1 MPLSA
6 SARSTLDALCRRIV
20 PHAYEATE
28 PLDLGAEIDRRLAGL
43 EPAAE
48 RQIDLLLRFLNTR
61 VGALLLTGRG
71 RALSGMSDAELD
83 RLFDKWQRSPK
94 PSRRTV
100 WQALRRLILA
110 SYYSTPVAHASI
122 GYLGPPHRR
131 LPRYDWEGPP
141 VGTSTD
147 SEPIMRVASSV
158 DRIAVFDT
166 FAPPPDPPAALLRAI
181 RRGEALRGDQRVS
194 CDVCIVGSGAGGA
207 VAAARLAAAGLDVV
221 VLEEGPFVPP
231 AEMNEDEA
239 EMTARL
245 YADGGAR
252 ATSDLAFTLLQGR
265 NVGGGGTVNWMLM
278 LRPNDWVLDEWEHRH
293 GAELLG
299 AHTLLPAL
307 EGIEREVHARRVP
320 DDAHA
325 PFNRVIL
332 DGARRLGWEAHGGA
346 INAEGCIRAGVCGLG
361 CRYGAKRGA
370 FAVHLPMAAAHG
382 ARIYADTRVAHITTQ
397 RGAAGG
403 SLKRVI
409 ATTFDRERRARI
421 GRLTV
426 EARTVMLAAGAIGT
440 PAILQRS
447 GLGGGGVGRFL
458 RLHPTTGV
466 LADYGRPMYNAAGIP
481 QSAVCT
487 EFIRGADGFGFWIE
501 CPPLPP
507 GLAAAALQGFG
518 ARHRE
523 YMVGFERRAALI
535 VLVRDGADGTSQGE
549 VRAGRRGATVIR
561 YRLGQREKAMLRD
574 GIAAAARL
582 HLAAGA
588 ISARSVHID
597 ARPLRTEADLA
608 AEAALPIEPNLISL
622 FSAHVNGTC
631 RIGTDPGNSG
641 CTPEGERHGAP
652 GIFVCDGSILP
663 SAPGVNPHATIMAAA
678 SLVAERVAA
687 RHR

>member
-1 MPLSA
+1 MPLSVP
-6 SARSTLDALCRRIV
+6 ARAALDALCRRIV
-20 PHAYEATE
+20 PYAYEGTD
-28 PLDLGAEIDRRLAGL
+28 PLDLGAEIDRRLASL

-48 RQIDLLLRFLNTR
+48 RQIDLLLRFLNSR
-61 VGALLLTGRG
+61 VGALLLTGRA
-71 RALSGMSDAELD
+71 RALTRLSDAELD
-83 RLFDKWQRSPK
+83 HLLDEWQRSPR
-94 PSRRTV
+94 PYRRTI

-110 SYYSTPVAHASI
+110 SYYSSPAAHASI

-141 VGTSTD
+141 AGVSTD
-147 SEPIMRVASSV
+147 AEPIARVASSA
-158 DRIAVFDT
+158 DRIAVFDS
-166 FAPPPDPPAALLRAI
+166 FAPPPDPPAALLRAL
-181 RRGEALRGDQRVS
+181 RHGEALRGEQRVR

-207 VAAARLAAAGLDVV
+207 VAAARLAASGLDVV

-252 ATSDLAFTLLQGR
+252 ATVDLAFTLLQGR
-265 NVGGGGTVNWMLM
+265 NVGGGGTVNWMIM
-278 LRPNDWVLDEWEHRH
+278 LRPNEWVLDEWERAH

-299 AHTLLPAL
+299 ARTLLPAL
-307 EGIEREVHARRVP
+307 ERVEREVHARRVP

-332 DGARRLGWEAHGGA
+332 DGAPRLGWEAHGAA
-346 INAEGCIRAGVCGLG
+346 INADGCIRAGVCGLG

-370 FAVHLPMAAAHG
+370 LAVHLPMAAEHG
-382 ARIYADTRVAHITTQ
+382 ATIYADTRVEHITAQ

-403 SLKRVI
+403 PLKRVV

-426 EARTVMLAAGAIGT
+426 EAETVVLAAGAIAT

-466 LADYGRPMYNAAGIP
+466 FADYDRPMYNAAGIP

-518 ARHRE
+518 SRHRE

-549 VRAGRRGATVIR
+549 VRAGRRGATS
-561 YRLGQREKAMLRD
+561 D
-574 GIAAAARL
+574 
-582 HLAAGA
+582 
-588 ISARSVHID
+588 
-597 ARPLRTEADLA
+597 PLQAWRA
-608 AEAALPIEPNLISL
+608 
-622 FSAHVNGTC
+622 
-631 RIGTDPGNSG
+631 
-641 CTPEGERHGAP
+641 
-652 GIFVCDGSILP
+652 
-663 SAPGVNPHATIMAAA
+663 
-678 SLVAERVAA
+678 
-687 RHR
+687 